1 MNAWH
6 FHIFSSKIQHIKMF
20 AKVIDISYSPLWSL
34 VTEMPSNFFFCF
46 FCKEGYFHNFLEGI
60 SRIIAI
66 VPFTVNYF
74 EEAIH
79 LRLLHTYICTK
90 MHICKC
96 ICVCFELSSILFD
109 YESACWAAFVLILLN
124 FLLTFISF
132 VIGPS
137 NRQLLLYTKTPW
149 ELNCFTNDSLVL
161 ASTPLHIPQSLYG
174 HTKSAR
180 FPSYYPA
187 YTRTQTH
194 HRTHIYF
201 HNNWNDLWG

>member
-1 MNAWH
+1 MQKLLTSATH
-6 FHIFSSKIQHIKMF
+6 PF
-20 AKVIDISYSPLWSL
+20 DLWL
-34 VTEMPSNFFFCF
+34 LRCHQTFILFF

-79 LRLLHTYICTK
+79 LRLLHTYIRTK

-96 ICVCFELSSILFD
+96 ICICFELSSILFD
-109 YESACWAAFVLILLN
+109 YESACWAAILLN
-124 FLLTFISF
+124 VLLTFISF

-149 ELNCFTNDSLVL
+149 ELNWFSNDSLVL

-180 FPSYYPA
+180 FRSYYPA
-187 YTRTQTH
+187 YTRTQTQY
-194 HRTHIYF
+194 RTHIYF
-201 HNNWNDLWG
+201 HNKWNDLWG